1 MSPRLHHR
9 NPARFDI
16 LSKQDVLA
24 LLAGAHA
31 LERAEQ
37 CGVANQPLR
46 GKNLAVLGTPADESG
61 LAAFRRAATRLG
73 AQVTCIPSE
82 GVGIGDTV
90 VLLGRLYDAVDCE
103 GLDDALVERLRR
115 EAGVPIYDGL
125 TAPQHPI
132 RALAV
137 LMAIEQRSGKPL
149 ARTRA
154 CIVHPR
160 ADASAVGALLHAA
173 ALVSFELC
181 VVAPPAAWPAASE
194 ANGAPAT
201 LAAPGSESAAQ
212 AVARADVVLDL
223 GAAQAASADGP
234 SRYTLQ
240 SLLLASLA

>member
-9 NPARFDI
+9 NPSRFDT
-16 LSKQDVLA
+16 LSKQDVLS

-90 VLLGRLYDAVDCE
+90 VLLGRLYDAVNCE
-103 GLDDALVERLRR
+103 GLDDTLVERLRG
-115 EAGVPIYDGL
+115 EAGVPVYDGL

-132 RALAV
+132 HALAV

-149 ARTRA
+149 AGTRA
-154 CIVHPR
+154 CVVHPR
-160 ADASAVGALLHAA
+160 AGASAVASLLHVA
-173 ALVSFELC
+173 ALVGLELC
-181 VVAPPAAWPAASE
+181 VVASSASWPAVSE
-194 ANGAPAT
+194 TNGALAPLAT
-201 LAAPGSESAAQ
+201 PGSESAAH
-212 AVARADVVLDL
+212 AMARADVVLDL
-223 GAAQAASADGP
+223 GAEHTASADGP
-234 SRYTLQ
+234 RRYTLQ